1 MGRVEIGGGG
11 RSSVKTC
18 WSWWKQKQPPKLME
32 AAMSANAAMMRI
44 TGPSNWIQCW
54 FYPASLSKEL
64 PRGLF

>member
-18 WSWWKQKQPPKLME
+18 WLWWKQPPRLME
-32 AAMSANAAMMRI
+32 VAMIANAMMMRI
-44 TGPSNWIQCW
+44 TGPSNWMQYW